1 VAILGRQSNEV
12 DALDDQCRRLREG
25 WTRSMVKFV
34 ASRSSSAI
42 VLLLVLLGANSAVA
56 SVCEAY
62 CAVAMGGNRDH
73 QTEMAGSSSHHHS
86 SSQHHMTGCSVCPK
100 GAGVASPRPPDCANV
115 VLGLQGESRVLSR
128 NDATR
133 QLDVSTSTTKSL
145 AVPINNVRFSTSHA
159 PPSISSSYPLLVPL
173 RI

>member
-1 VAILGRQSNEV
+1 MAILGRQSNEV

-62 CAVAMGGNRDH
+62 CAVAMGGDRDR

-115 VLGLQGESRVLSR
+115 VLGLQRESRVFSGDR
-128 NDATR
+128 GVRQPAVSASAAT
-133 QLDVSTSTTKSL
+133 SL
-145 AVPINNVRFSTSHA
+145 RRPIDNARFSAFHA
-159 PPSISSSYPLLVPL
+159 PPNISSSYPLLVPL